1 MDVRLVMIAVV
12 VGFLVLSR
20 RRITL
25 AGLDWRLTLG
35 FAVGAW
41 AGTVWAKAFSG
52 LAGPISKAVGV
63 PWRVFAVAVIL
74 VGGIAGA
81 GMIGGALAQV
91 FPRGPKGPRG
101 GGDDSRR

>member
-1 MDVRLVMIAVV
+1 MDVRLVMAAVIV
-12 VGFLVLSR
+12 AFLVLSR

-25 AGLDWRLTLG
+25 AVLDWRLTLG

-41 AGTVWAKAFSG
+41 AGAVWARAFSG

-63 PWRVFAVAVIL
+63 PWRVFAAAIVL

-81 GMIGGALAQV
+81 GMIGAALCQV
-91 FPRGPKGPRG
+91 FPRGPRGPRG